1 MARPRTFDEDAI
13 LDRAMLLFWR
23 KGYEATAMSD
33 LVEELGLG
41 RGSIYA
47 AFGDKHQLFVRALA
61 RYLDRQNTLL
71 ATALDDEGPAVAQ
84 LRAVLGRLLAADAAC
99 GNAGCFSV
107 NSIAELLPHDDEV
120 ARLVRRSLRIAE
132 EAFTRQLERAARD
145 GELSASVTPE
155 DGARLLITLVQGVQI
170 VSKVHPDPARSA
182 ACLDAA
188 FALLAKEPAPLA
200 TTAP

>member
-61 RYLDRQNTLL
+61 RYLDHQNTLL
-71 ATALDDEGPAVAQ
+71 DTALDSEGPALPQ
-84 LRAVLGRLLAADAAC
+84 LRAVLDRLLAADAAC

-107 NSIAELLPHDDEV
+107 NSIAELLPHDEDV
-120 ARLVRRSLRIAE
+120 ARLARGSLAIAE
-132 EAFTRQLERAARD
+132 DAFTRQLSRAADD
-145 GELSASVTPE
+145 GELAPGLTPE
-155 DGARLLITLVQGVQI
+155 AGSRLLLTLVQGLQI
-170 VSKVHPDPARSA
+170 MRKVYPDPAQATA
-182 ACLDAA
+182 ALDAT
-188 FALLAKEPAPLA
+188 FALLSGRSTAMAPMA
-200 TTAP
+200 R

>member
-13 LDRAMLLFWR
+13 LDRAMRLFWR

-61 RYLDRQNTLL
+61 RYLGHQDTLL
-71 ATALDDEGPAVAQ
+71 STALDTDGPALAQ
-84 LRAVLGRLLAADAAC
+84 LRDVLDRLLAADAAC

-107 NSIAELLPHDDEV
+107 NSIAELLPHDEDV
-120 ARLVRRSLRIAE
+120 ARLARRSLRIAE
-132 EAFTRQLERAARD
+132 DAFARQLERAAHD
-145 GELSASVTPE
+145 GELSAAITPAE
-155 DGARLLITLVQGVQI
+155 GARLLVTLVQGLQI
-170 VSKVHPDPARSA
+170 VRKADPDPARAA
-182 ACLDAA
+182 ACLDSA
-188 FALLAKEPAPLA
+188 FALLTGARAALEPAS
-200 TTAP
+200 